1 MMRKSFVH
9 QTLTSVV
16 LLAVILLC
24 WLSHVAAQSPQAA
37 GVKVVYAGRLLD
49 GTSNAA
55 RTNVSIIID
64 KDRIREVRDGRA
76 AVEGAEVIDLSDATV
91 MPGLI
96 DCHTHLT
103 MQIGRDTSA
112 PLATLARRPSAIAL
126 TATGYA
132 RATLLAGFTTVR
144 DVGAGNFVDVSLR
157 DAINAGTVSGPRMFV
172 ATQAL
177 GITGG
182 HVDPTGGLREDLL
195 PEPDYR
201 KGVVNSPE
209 DGVRAVRYN
218 AKYGADVIKIAA
230 TGGVLSL
237 SDASLEQ
244 HLTFEEMKAII
255 DAAHLLGLKVAA
267 HAHGAAGIK
276 AALRAGIDSI
286 EHGTFTDDEA
296 IALFKEHGAYLVPT
310 IIAGKTVESAAK
322 QPGFFPPR
330 IAEKALKAGPLMQ
343 NMFGRAYRAGVKIAF
358 GTDAGVYPHGQN
370 AKEFE
375 YMVEA
380 GMPAIEAILAAT
392 RNAAD
397 LLGQSANVGSVQA
410 GRFADLVAVK
420 GDPTSDIRLLQNISF
435 VMKSGV
441 VYKRDGKPVVW

>member
-1 MMRKSFVH
+1 MRK
-9 QTLTSVV
+9 
-16 LLAVILLC
+16 LLAIHLFVVI
-24 WLSHVAAQSPQAA
+24 WLTVIAIGASPFAAAQVPQATN
-37 GVKVVYAGRLLD
+37 VKVVYAARLLD
-49 GTSNAA
+49 GTSKTV

-64 KDRIREVRDGRA
+64 HDRIREVRDGRA
-76 AVEGAEVIDLSDATV
+76 TVEGAEVIDLGDVTV

-96 DCHTHLT
+96 DCHTHVT

-112 PLATLARRPSAIAL
+112 PLATVIRRPSATAL
-126 TATGYA
+126 TATVYA
-132 RATLLAGFTTVR
+132 RTTLMAGFTTVR
-144 DVGAGNFVDVSLR
+144 DVGSNNFVDVSLR
-157 DAINAGTVSGPRMFV
+157 DAINAGTVTGPRMFV

-182 HVDPTGGLREDLL
+182 HVDPTGGIREDLL
-195 PEPDYR
+195 PEPDFR

-218 AKYGADVIKIAA
+218 AKYGADLIKIAA

-237 SDASLEQ
+237 SDAGLEQ

-255 DAAHLLGLKVAA
+255 DTAHLLGMKVAA

-276 AALRAGIDSI
+276 AALRAGVDSI

-296 IALFKEHGAYLVPT
+296 IALFKKTGAYLVPT
-310 IIAGKTVESAAK
+310 IIAGKTVENAAK

-343 NMFGRAYRAGVKIAF
+343 NMFARAYRAGVKIAF

-370 AKEFE
+370 AREFE

-380 GMPAIEAILAAT
+380 GMPPVEAILAAT

-397 LLGQSANVGSVQA
+397 LLGQSENIGSVQA
-410 GRFADLVAVK
+410 GRFADLVAVQ
-420 GDPTSDIRLLQNISF
+420 GDPIRDIKLMTNVAF
-435 VMKSGV
+435 VMKGGV

>member
-1 MMRKSFVH
+1 MRNSSIRRP
-9 QTLTSVV
+9 LASLV
-16 LLAVILLC
+16 LLAALL
-24 WLSHVAAQSPQAA
+24 LTQLPQANAQSPQAA
-37 GVKVVYAGRLLD
+37 GVKVVYAARLLD
-49 GTSNAA
+49 GTSNTV

-76 AVEGAEVIDLSDATV
+76 TVDGAEVIDLGDVTV

-103 MQIGRDTSA
+103 IQIGRDNSS
-112 PLATLARRPSAIAL
+112 PLVNITRRTAATAL
-126 TATGYA
+126 IATGYV
-132 RATLLAGFTTVR
+132 RTTLMAGFTTVR
-144 DVGAGNFVDVSLR
+144 DVGANSFVDVSLR
-157 DAINAGTVSGPRMFV
+157 DAINAGTITGPRMFV

-195 PEPDYR
+195 PEPDFR

-218 AKYGADVIKIAA
+218 AKYGADLIKIAA

-237 SDASLEQ
+237 SDAGLEQ

-255 DAAHLLGLKVAA
+255 DAAHLLGMKVAA

-276 AALRAGIDSI
+276 AALRAGVDSI

-296 IALFKEHGAYLVPT
+296 IALFKKTGAYLVPT
-310 IIAGKTVESAAK
+310 IIAGKTVENAAK
-322 QPGFFPPR
+322 QPGYFPPR
-330 IAEKALKAGPLMQ
+330 ITEKALKAGPLMQ
-343 NMFGRAYRAGVKIAF
+343 NMFARAYRAGVKIAF

-380 GMPAIEAILAAT
+380 GMPPVEAILAAT

-397 LLGQSANVGSVQA
+397 LLGQSDNIGSVRA
-410 GRFADLVAVK
+410 GRFADLVAVE
-420 GDPTSDIRLLQNISF
+420 GDPTRDIKLLANVAF
-435 VMKSGV
+435 VMKGGV
-441 VYKRDGKPVVW
+441 VYKRAGKPVVW

>member
-1 MMRKSFVH
+1 MRQSFIR
-9 QTLTSVV
+9 QTLAGLV
-16 LLAVILLC
+16 LLAASLVCQLPAA
-24 WLSHVAAQSPQAA
+24 SAQSPQAT

-49 GTSNAA
+49 GTSSTV
-55 RTNVSIIID
+55 RTNVSIVID
-64 KDRIREVRDGRA
+64 KDRIREVRDGRVP
-76 AVEGAEVIDLSDATV
+76 VEGAEVIDLSDATV
-91 MPGLI
+91 LPGLI
-96 DCHTHLT
+96 DCHTH
-103 MQIGRDTSA
+103 MTSQLSRESSS
-112 PLATLARRPSAIAL
+112 PLANLARRPSAIAL
-126 TATGYA
+126 TATVYA
-132 RATLLAGFTTVR
+132 RTTLMAGFTTVR
-144 DVGAGNFVDVSLR
+144 DVGAGSFVDVSLR
-157 DAINAGTVSGPRMFV
+157 DAINAGTISGPRMFV
-172 ATQAL
+172 ATQMI

-182 HVDPTGGLREDLL
+182 HGDVGGVREDLL

-201 KGVVNSPE
+201 KGIINSPE

-218 AKYGADVIKIAA
+218 AKYGADLIKISA

-237 SDASLEQ
+237 SDAGLEQ

-255 DAAHLLGLKVAA
+255 DAAHLLGMKVAA

-286 EHGTFTDDEA
+286 EHGSFLDDEA
-296 IALFKEHGAYLVPT
+296 IALFKAHGAYLVPT

-322 QPGFFPPR
+322 IPGFFPPR
-330 IAEKALKAGPLMQ
+330 IAEKALKAGPLIQ
-343 NMFGRAYRAGVKIAF
+343 NAFGKAYRAGVKIAF

-370 AKEFE
+370 ARELE

-380 GMPAIEAILAAT
+380 GMPAVEAILAAT

-397 LLGQSANVGSVQA
+397 LLGQSANLGSLQA

-420 GDPTSDIRLLQNISF
+420 GDPTTDIKLLANVSF

-441 VYKRDGKPVVW
+441 IYKRDGKPVIW

>member
-1 MMRKSFVH
+1 MRKTSTGR
-9 QTLTSVV
+9 TLAGLALLVV
-16 LLAVILLC
+16 FLLARLPQA
-24 WLSHVAAQSPQAA
+24 AAQSPQAA
-37 GVKVVYAGRLLD
+37 GVKVVYAARLID
-49 GTSNAA
+49 GTSNAV

-64 KDRIREVRDGRA
+64 RDRIREVRDGRA
-76 AVEGAEVIDLSDATV
+76 TIDGAEVIDLGNVTV

-103 MQIGRDTSA
+103 MQIGRDTGA
-112 PLATLARRPSAIAL
+112 PLASLARRPSATAL
-126 TATGYA
+126 TATVYA
-132 RATLLAGFTTVR
+132 RATLMAGFTTVR

-157 DAINAGTVSGPRMFV
+157 DAINAGAVTRPRMFV

-182 HVDPTGGLREDLL
+182 HVDPTGGVREDLL
-195 PEPDYR
+195 PEPDFR

-218 AKYGADVIKIAA
+218 AKYGADLIKIAA

-244 HLTFEEMKAII
+244 HLTLEEMKAII
-255 DAAHLLGLKVAA
+255 DAAHLLGMKVAA

-276 AALRAGIDSI
+276 AALRAGVDSI

-310 IIAGKTVESAAK
+310 IIAGKTVENAAK

-343 NMFGRAYRAGVKIAF
+343 NMFSRAYRAGVKIAF

-370 AKEFE
+370 AREFE

-380 GMPAIEAILAAT
+380 GMPPVEAILAAT

-397 LLGQSANVGSVQA
+397 LLGQSAAVGSVQP
-410 GRFADLVAVK
+410 GRFADLVAVQ
-420 GDPTSDIRLLQNISF
+420 GDPTRDIKLLANIAF
-435 VMKSGV
+435 VMKGGV
-441 VYKRDGKPVVW
+441 IYKRDGKPLVW

>member
-1 MMRKSFVH
+1 MRKSSIR
-9 QTLTSVV
+9 QTLAGFV
-16 LLAVILLC
+16 LLVAFFVCRLPQ
-24 WLSHVAAQSPQAA
+24 VAAQSPQAT
-37 GVKVVYAGRLLD
+37 GIKVVYAGRLLD
-49 GTSNAA
+49 GTSNTV

-76 AVEGAEVIDLSDATV
+76 TVDGAEVIDLSGATV

-96 DCHTHLT
+96 DCHTHIT
-103 MQIGRDTSA
+103 MQLSRDSNS
-112 PLATLARRPSAIAL
+112 PLASLARRPSAIAL
-126 TATGYA
+126 SATVYA
-132 RATLLAGFTTVR
+132 RTTLMAGFTTVR
-144 DVGAGNFVDVSLR
+144 DVGAGSFVDVSLR
-157 DAINAGTVSGPRMFV
+157 DAINAGTISGPRMFV
-172 ATQAL
+172 ATQMI

-182 HVDPTGGLREDLL
+182 HGDVGGVREDLL

-201 KGVVNSPE
+201 KGIINSPE

-218 AKYGADVIKIAA
+218 AKYGADLIKISA

-237 SDASLEQ
+237 SDAGLEQ

-255 DAAHLLGLKVAA
+255 DAAHLLGMKVAA

-286 EHGTFTDDEA
+286 EHGSFLDDEA

-310 IIAGKTVESAAK
+310 IIAGKTVEAAAK
-322 QPGFFPPR
+322 IPDFFPPR
-330 IAEKALKAGPLMQ
+330 IAEKALKAGPLIQ
-343 NMFGRAYRAGVKIAF
+343 NAFGKAYRAGVKIAF

-370 AKEFE
+370 ARELE

-380 GMPAIEAILAAT
+380 GMPPVEAILAAT
-392 RNAAD
+392 RNASD
-397 LLGQSANVGSVQA
+397 LLGQSASIGSVQS
-410 GRFADLVAVK
+410 GRFADLVAVS
-420 GDPTSDIRLLQNISF
+420 GDPTKDIKLLQNISF

-441 VYKRDGKPVVW
+441 IYKRDGKPVVW

>member
-1 MMRKSFVH
+1 
-9 QTLTSVV
+9 
-16 LLAVILLC
+16 
-24 WLSHVAAQSPQAA
+24 
-37 GVKVVYAGRLLD
+37 
-49 GTSNAA
+49 
-55 RTNVSIIID
+55 
-64 KDRIREVRDGRA
+64 
-76 AVEGAEVIDLSDATV
+76 

-103 MQIGRDTSA
+103 IQIGRDNSS
-112 PLATLARRPSAIAL
+112 PLVNITRRTAATAL
-126 TATGYA
+126 IATGYV
-132 RATLLAGFTTVR
+132 RTTLMAGFTTVR
-144 DVGAGNFVDVSLR
+144 DVGANSFVDVSLR
-157 DAINAGTVSGPRMFV
+157 DAINAGTITGPRMFV

-195 PEPDYR
+195 PEPDFR

-218 AKYGADVIKIAA
+218 AKYGADLIKIAA

-237 SDASLEQ
+237 SDAGLEQ

-255 DAAHLLGLKVAA
+255 DAAHLLGMKVAA

-276 AALRAGIDSI
+276 AALRAGVDSI

-296 IALFKEHGAYLVPT
+296 IALFKKTGAYLVPT
-310 IIAGKTVESAAK
+310 IIAGKTVENAAK
-322 QPGFFPPR
+322 QPGYFPPR
-330 IAEKALKAGPLMQ
+330 ITEKALKAGPLMQ
-343 NMFGRAYRAGVKIAF
+343 NMFARAYRAGVKIAF

-380 GMPAIEAILAAT
+380 GMPPVEAILAAT

-397 LLGQSANVGSVQA
+397 LLGQSDNIGSVRA
-410 GRFADLVAVK
+410 GRFADLVAVE
-420 GDPTSDIRLLQNISF
+420 GDPTRDIKLLANVAF
-435 VMKSGV
+435 VMKGGV
-441 VYKRDGKPVVW
+441 VYKRAGKPVVW

>member
-1 MMRKSFVH
+1 MRNASIR
-9 QTLTSVV
+9 QTLTSF
-16 LLAVILLC
+16 ILLVASLVC
-24 WLSHVAAQSPQAA
+24 LSTQASAQSPQAA
-37 GVKVVYAGRLLD
+37 NVKVIYAGRLLD
-49 GTSNAA
+49 GTSNTV

-64 KDRIREVRDGRA
+64 KDRIREVRDRRA
-76 AVEGAEVIDLSDATV
+76 TVEGAEVIDLSDATV
-91 MPGLI
+91 LPGLI
-96 DCHTHLT
+96 DCHTHIT
-103 MQIGRDTSA
+103 MQLSRESSS
-112 PLATLARRPSAIAL
+112 PLANLTRRPSAIAL
-126 TATGYA
+126 TATVYA
-132 RATLLAGFTTVR
+132 RTTLMAGFTTVR
-144 DVGAGNFVDVSLR
+144 DVGAGSFVDVSLR
-157 DAINAGTVSGPRMFV
+157 DAINAGTISGPRMFV
-172 ATQAL
+172 ATQMI

-182 HVDPTGGLREDLL
+182 HGDVGGVREDLL

-201 KGVVNSPE
+201 KGIINSPE

-218 AKYGADVIKIAA
+218 AKYGADLIKISA

-237 SDASLEQ
+237 SDAGLEQ

-286 EHGTFTDDEA
+286 EHGSFLDDEA
-296 IALFKEHGAYLVPT
+296 ITLFKEYGAYLVPT
-310 IIAGKTVESAAK
+310 IIAGKTVESAARV
-322 QPGFFPPR
+322 PGFFPPR
-330 IAEKALKAGPLMQ
+330 IAEKALKAGPLIQ
-343 NMFGRAYRAGVKIAF
+343 NAFGKAYRAGVKIAF

-370 AKEFE
+370 AREFE

-380 GMPAIEAILAAT
+380 GMPPVEAILAAT

-397 LLGQSANVGSVQA
+397 LLGQSASIGSIQA
-410 GRFADLVAVK
+410 GRFADLVAVQ
-420 GDPTSDIRLLQNISF
+420 GDPTRDIKLLASISF

>member
-1 MMRKSFVH
+1 MRNFSIR
-9 QTLTSVV
+9 QTLAGLI
-16 LLAVILLC
+16 LLAVLL
-24 WLSHVAAQSPQAA
+24 LTQLPQANAQSPQAT
-37 GVKVVYAGRLLD
+37 GVKVVYAARLLD
-49 GTSNAA
+49 GTSNTVRA
-55 RTNVSIIID
+55 NVSIIID

-76 AVEGAEVIDLSDATV
+76 TIDGAEVIDLGDVTV

-103 MQIGRDTSA
+103 MQLGRDNST
-112 PLATLARRPSAIAL
+112 PLANLSRRTSAIAL
-126 TATGYA
+126 TATVYA
-132 RATLLAGFTTVR
+132 RATLMAGFTTVR
-144 DVGAGNFVDVSLR
+144 DVGANSFVDVSLR
-157 DAINAGTVSGPRMFV
+157 DAINAGTITGPRMFV

-182 HVDPTGGLREDLL
+182 HVDPTGGVREDLL
-195 PEPDYR
+195 PEPDFR

-218 AKYGADVIKIAA
+218 AKYGADLIKIAA

-237 SDASLEQ
+237 SDAGLEQ
-244 HLTFEEMKAII
+244 HLTFEEMKGII
-255 DAAHLLGLKVAA
+255 DAAHLLGMKVAA

-286 EHGTFTDDEA
+286 EHGSFLDDEA
-296 IALFKEHGAYLVPT
+296 ITLFKKTGAYLVPT
-310 IIAGKTVESAAK
+310 IIAGKTVENAARV
-322 QPGFFPPR
+322 PGFFPPR
-330 IAEKALKAGPLMQ
+330 IAEKALKAGPLIQ
-343 NMFGRAYRAGVKIAF
+343 NAFGRAYRAGVKIAF

-370 AKEFE
+370 AREFE

-380 GMPAIEAILAAT
+380 GMPPVEAILAAT

-397 LLGQSANVGSVQA
+397 LLGQTNNIGSVQA
-410 GRFADLVAVK
+410 GRFADLVAVQ
-420 GDPTSDIRLLQNISF
+420 GDPTRDIKLLANVAF

-441 VYKRDGKPVVW
+441 IYKRDGKPVIW